1 MRCDCPPSNATPIP
15 QATAREQA
23 GVRGSARRIA
33 AFAEKAEMGDPV
45 TSSVPLIQFSSD
57 ELPEATRMEYLR
69 DFYSRTRI
77 GAEITPMVGDDQFR
91 LDLSVQ
97 PLLGDTWIGSGHMT
111 PHRAKRT
118 SHLASTTN
126 NEAILLTR
134 CTGKYLYNDR
144 HTGQRAVEPHEVLL
158 ANFNQTC
165 DYVYLAPDTVRTLA
179 IDRMQLLTRL
189 PGFEPD
195 VSTAFDGRSPALSLL
210 FAYAD
215 AVAREGV
222 GNTLLGQ
229 VAAMHLA
236 DLAALALGSRGDH
249 AEQARENG
257 QKAARFALIKAELEQ
272 DFQNAEMSAAA
283 VAHRHGI
290 SVRYLHVLFEQSGQT
305 FGDFVLE
312 RRLRFAMSRLTDPRC
327 RHLRIADIAFDAG
340 FADLTTFNRAF
351 RRRFGDTPSSVR
363 P

>member
-1 MRCDCPPSNATPIP
+1 MTD
-15 QATAREQA
+15 
-23 GVRGSARRIA
+23 VVA
-33 AFAEKAEMGDPV
+33 AP
-45 TSSVPLIQFSSD
+45 VPLIRFSSE
-57 ELPEATRMEYLR
+57 ELPRDTRMEYLR

-77 GAEITPMVGDDQFR
+77 GAEITPLVEDHHFR
-91 LDLSVQ
+91 LDLAVQ
-97 PLLGDTWIGSGHMT
+97 PLLGETFVGRGLMT
-111 PHRAKRT
+111 PHRATRT
-118 SHLASTTN
+118 AHLASVTGN
-126 NEAILLTR
+126 DGILLTR
-134 CTGKYLYNDR
+134 CTGKYGYTDR
-144 HTGQRAVEPHEVLL
+144 HTGEMAVDPHEVLL

-165 DYVYLAPDTVRTLA
+165 EYRYLARDTVRTLS
-179 IDRMQLLTRL
+179 IDRGQLLARL
-189 PGFEPD
+189 PGFEPE
-195 VSTAFDGRSPALSLL
+195 VSAKFDGRTPALALL

-215 AVAREGV
+215 AVMRESV
-222 GNTLLGQ
+222 GDTLLGQ

-249 AEQARENG
+249 AEAAREGG
-257 QKAARFALIKAELEQ
+257 QKAARLALIKADLEQ
-272 DFQNAEMSAAA
+272 DFQNADMSAAV
-283 VAHRHGI
+283 VAQRHGI

-327 RHLRIADIAFDAG
+327 RHLRIADIAFDSG